1 MFASGNKSRRCRLRG
16 SLIVLLCC
24 LGAANTAA
32 LAQLDEHRVQDL
44 DYGSALYQFFQED
57 ELSAIV
63 QLMIS
68 NQRGGKRNQQH
79 EANLLLADLYYSFGL
94 YEESRELFAELLDA
108 EVSESV
114 QSRIWFNLARLRY
127 EQGYDDHAR
136 DLLSRIDAKLPA
148 YIEAERKYMLTNL
161 YLGNRQYDDAAD
173 ISKRIDSGSI
183 WKIYARYNLAA
194 AVIEDDRYEQGKTEL
209 AKIGQMQVR
218 TPEMLA
224 LRDRANLSLGLV
236 QLRRG
241 EHESAI
247 ETLSRI
253 RLEGPMSHEALLAS
267 GWAWY
272 RMEQFEK
279 AMVAWRVLLQR
290 NAVDA
295 ATQEAILAIP
305 ANYAES
311 GQDGLAIRNYEIATR
326 QFEAQLRVLDNA
338 ITVIENNG
346 LIASL
351 RENELLNDRGSLQR
365 LPPSSDVTPQLHL
378 FLSTHE
384 FQRELKRYQELLDIH
399 NSLDYW
405 DNTFPALELM
415 LQERRLGFEQRLPKL
430 QQSTS
435 FDRLEQLLDQ
445 RDEYAAR
452 VQAIEA
458 GEDYIALARPEERDH
473 LERIE
478 RVHAA
483 IDRVGDQRNTA
494 YQQDMLRV
502 LSGLLHYEMETDFP
516 GRFWKA
522 KKQVILLDRA
532 LDESELR
539 VDTLRR
545 IAESSTDEFDRF
557 QNRIGGQLQRIRDLH
572 TRVTDLL
579 KKQEQHINGLAIK
592 AIRQQQQHIV
602 QLRLNAS
609 FELAKLYDK
618 MAAKEE

>member
-1 MFASGNKSRRCRLRG
+1 MFASGNKTRGGRLRG
-16 SLIVLLCC
+16 GLIVLLCC
-24 LGAANTAA
+24 LGTGNTAA
-32 LAQLDEHRVQDL
+32 LAQLEEHRVQDL
-44 DYGSALYQFFQED
+44 DYGSALYNFFQDD

-63 QLMIS
+63 ELMVA
-68 NQRGGKRNQQH
+68 NERGRKRKQQH

-94 YEESRELFAELLDA
+94 YEESRELFAELLNA

-114 QSRIWFNLARLRY
+114 QNRIWFNLARLRY
-127 EQGYDDHAR
+127 EQGYNDHAR
-136 DLLSRIDAKLPA
+136 DLLSRIDASLPD

-161 YLGNRQYDDAAD
+161 YLGNRQYDEAAD
-173 ISKRIDSGSI
+173 LSNRIDSDSI

-194 AVIEDDRYEQGKTEL
+194 AVIEDDRYEQGKTEFE
-209 AKIGQMQVR
+209 KIGQMEVR

-241 EHESAI
+241 LHESAI
-247 ETLSRI
+247 ETLSRV

-272 RMEQFEK
+272 RMNQFDK
-279 AMVAWRVLLQR
+279 ALLAWRVLLQR

-326 QFEAQLRVLDNA
+326 QFESQLRVLDNA

-351 RENELLNDRGSLQR
+351 RENEVLYDRSSLQR
-365 LPPSSDVTPQLHL
+365 LPPSTDVTPQLHL

-384 FQRELKRYQELLDIH
+384 FQRELKRYQELLDIRS
-399 NSLDYW
+399 SLDYW
-405 DNTFPALELM
+405 DDGFPALELM
-415 LQERRLGFEQRLPKL
+415 LQERRAGFEQRLPKL

-435 FDRLEQLLDQ
+435 FDRLEQLLEQ
-445 RDEYAAR
+445 RDRYAAQ
-452 VQAIEA
+452 VQAIA
-458 GEDYIALARPEERDH
+458 DSEDYIALARPEERDH

-478 RVHAA
+478 RVHAS

-494 YQQDMLRV
+494 YQKDMLRV
-502 LSGLLHYEMETDFP
+502 LSGLLHYEMETEYP
-516 GRFWKA
+516 GRFWQT
-522 KKQVILLDRA
+522 KKQMILADRA

-539 VDTLRR
+539 VNSLRR
-545 IAESSTDEFDRF
+545 IVESTATEFDGF
-557 QNRIGGQLQRIRDLH
+557 DNRIGGQLQRIRDLH
-572 TRVTDLL
+572 TRVNELL
-579 KKQEQHINGLAIK
+579 TKQEQYINRLAIE
-592 AIRQQQQHIV
+592 AIRQQQLHIV

-618 MAAKEE
+618 LAAKEE